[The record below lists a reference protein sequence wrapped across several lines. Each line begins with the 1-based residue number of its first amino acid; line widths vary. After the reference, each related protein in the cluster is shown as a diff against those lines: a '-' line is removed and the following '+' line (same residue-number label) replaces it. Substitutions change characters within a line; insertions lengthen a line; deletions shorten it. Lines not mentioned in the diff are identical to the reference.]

1 VCKGAEVPV
10 TIKDV
15 ARKAGVSHPTVSR
28 ALQDSSL
35 ISEET
40 KKLIRET
47 ALELGYLPSAAA
59 RSLKTHRSQAL
70 GVIISNIDDPY
81 FSEILQG
88 IEEIAQSNNY
98 SLFMAASQRDPQR
111 EQTIIHAMRQ
121 HHVDGVIVCST
132 SFSDEKSQQLSQ
144 YGIPIVVVNNQAAED
159 YRYSIYHDDL
169 DGSRQLTRHLIEL
182 GHRKIAYLGNSHS
195 GRTTQ
200 DRLAGF
206 RFEME
211 SCGLAVSDKYIYE
224 VPGSEP
230 ENGILTANHFLD
242 LPERPTAVV
251 CFNDIMAIG
260 MLKSLQQRGV
270 RVPEELSITGFDNII
285 FSNYTNPPLTT
296 FDQPKRFIG
305 QKAAELILNLLNA
318 SNKASVPEQK
328 IQVLKGKLLIRK
340 STAPPFNSS

>member
-1 VCKGAEVPV
+1 MPV
-10 TIKDV
+10 TIKDI

-47 ALELGYLPSAAA
+47 ALKLGYLPSAAA
-59 RSLKTHRSQAL
+59 RSLRTHRSQAL
-70 GVIISNIDDPY
+70 GVIFSNINDPY

-88 IEEIAQSNNY
+88 IEEVAQSHHY

-121 HHVDGVIVCST
+121 HHVDGVIICST
-132 SFSDEKSQQLSQ
+132 SFSDEKSQQFSQ

-159 YRYSIYHDDL
+159 YRYSIYHDDV
-169 DGSRQLTRHLIEL
+169 DGSRQLTKHLIEL
-182 GHRKIAYLGNSHS
+182 GHRRIAYFGNSDS

-211 SCGLAVSDKYIYE
+211 SCGLTVPDHYIYE
-224 VPGSEP
+224 LPGSDP
-230 ENGILTANHFLD
+230 EKGILVTNHFLGLSD
-242 LPERPTAVV
+242 RPTALV
-251 CFNDIMAIG
+251 CFNDMLAIG
-260 MLKSLQQRGV
+260 MLKGLQQHGL
-270 RVPEELSITGFDNII
+270 RVPEEFSITGFDNII
-285 FSNYTNPPLTT
+285 FSDYTNPPLTT

-318 SNKASVPEQK
+318 STKITVPEQK
-328 IQVLKGKLLIRK
+328 IQVLKGRLLIRK
-340 STAPPFNSS
+340 STAPPPAEF